1 MMLIN
6 LERDKTK
13 KLNQVKNQ
21 VKEYNLLLAQEQKY
35 RNKHA
40 YD

>member
-13 KLNQVKNQ
+13 KLNHVKNN
-21 VKEYNLLLAQEQKY
+21 VKEYNLLLAKEQKY